1 MSSGNR
7 ITRSSQAAA
16 EDLASLSSRECLL
29 FSQAVYEYGAKQ
41 SAWGEIAKMLSKHPL
56 ISRPRN
62 FFTVQVL
69 FIQDS
74 Q

>member
-41 SAWGEIAKMLSKHPL
+41 SAWRSKSTRLNSSHSGE
-56 ISRPRN
+56 SRMP
-62 FFTVQVL
+62 
-69 FIQDS
+69 S
-74 Q
+74 SA